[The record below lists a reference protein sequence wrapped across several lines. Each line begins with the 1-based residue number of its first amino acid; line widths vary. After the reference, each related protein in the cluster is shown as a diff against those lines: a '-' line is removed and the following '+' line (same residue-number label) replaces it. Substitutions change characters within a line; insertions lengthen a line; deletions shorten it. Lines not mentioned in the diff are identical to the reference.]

1 MAKPAQWGVGALV
14 IFSLGPD
21 TPVSYRVL
29 KIRSASFFAWIF
41 NFEISLQFSYPYSKV
56 YSTRDLILREEHV
69 QLLKKLIPG
78 SKENELSQSRI
89 YPDLKQGMRVTLLT
103 TG

>member
-29 KIRSASFFAWIF
+29 KIRSASFFA
-41 NFEISLQFSYPYSKV
+41 
-56 YSTRDLILREEHV
+56 
-69 QLLKKLIPG
+69 
-78 SKENELSQSRI
+78 
-89 YPDLKQGMRVTLLT
+89 
-103 TG
+103 